1 MKTWISFLALMAF
14 ALTSPTLKGAEVFSS
29 YFTSGNFYNE
39 GASALHASTVHLS
52 VTFNN
57 GLTTTASGFNYGDGK
72 VVTSKHVLR
81 PAAGVFATSITINTG
96 PSILNPLLSVTSVS
110 WATHPLSTAGLVVDP
125 YDFGVVFADL
135 QGVDTSRFSAITPTV
150 GSIYSMSGYGD
161 PYIFPGQH
169 QGPAVGRGGWFN
181 QLESPLSAY
190 PRHDIYIMSP
200 QAIAVYG
207 EGFGRPGDSGGPTRD
222 PLTGDVTGIHSFEVT
237 RGFGDARAAFGAAWV
252 ASVPTPS
259 SAGFLALAAL
269 VASRRR
275 R

>member
-181 QLESPLSAY
+181 RLEGQSGSFPM
-190 PRHDIYIMSP
+190 HNIYTMSLP
-200 QAIAVYG
+200 AIAVFG
-207 EGFGRPGDSGGPTRD
+207 EGRARRGDSGGPTRD
-222 PLTGDVTGIHSFEVT
+222 PLTGDVTGIHSFEVSNS
-237 RGFGDARAAFGAAWV
+237 FGDARALLGAPWV
-252 ASVPTPS
+252 ASVPSPS
-259 SAGFLALAAL
+259 AAAL
-269 VASRRR
+269 FFVGGMVTLRRR